1 MNGGHGLSVPMA
13 VVKVR
18 GVGMRMNERLV
29 GVRMAVAR
37 LHGQA
42 GMGMIVMAVVVPM
55 AMCMGGLGVGMHVR
69 VPRRE
74 QEANAGEHHERRDKL
89 ERLHRLAQHRPGEGR
104 PEKGRGREQHLRPRC
119 PHLLGSADVEHEGK
133 AVAEGTERQRREH
146 ESPVVSRW
154 CEGVMSGVWWKSERK
169 ASSSGAV
176 EPQLRP
182 LAAGAGG

>member
-1 MNGGHGLSVPMA
+1 MA

-74 QEANAGEHHERRDKL
+74 QEANAG
-89 ERLHRLAQHRPGEGR
+89 
-104 PEKGRGREQHLRPRC
+104 
-119 PHLLGSADVEHEGK
+119 
-133 AVAEGTERQRREH
+133 
-146 ESPVVSRW
+146 
-154 CEGVMSGVWWKSERK
+154 
-169 ASSSGAV
+169 
-176 EPQLRP
+176 
-182 LAAGAGG
+182 